1 MGNIFCCCKERR
13 EPYQLSNYDEMPNAF
28 NSPGYPKRGD
38 RGATLTFGG
47 EPIGN
52 GLELKPIIKY

>member
-1 MGNIFCCCKERR
+1 MGNIFCCCKEYR
-13 EPYQLSNYDEMPNAF
+13 EPYELSNYDQMPNAF
-28 NSPGYPKRGD
+28 NSPGYPTGG

-47 EPIGN
+47 KPI